1 MKLFVIN
8 AGSSTLKFQLY
19 EMPKG
24 DVLASGNIER
34 IGTNESFAVIK
45 YSGKK
50 DKIQTLIL
58 DHKEGVDFVLK
69 ALIER
74 NIISSAKQIKAIGH
88 RTVSAGSTYHT
99 PTLVTDEVIE
109 NLKDSIDFAPL
120 HIPGTLKGV
129 EACKELNVPNVL
141 VFDTG
146 FHFDMPKVASTY
158 AIKKEDSEKFQIRRY
173 GAHGLSHEYSAKQV
187 EKLVGKKF
195 KLINCHLGSGAS
207 ICAIKDGKCQDTSMG
222 LTPLEGLVMGTR
234 CGDIDPSLVSFLCA
248 KKGMNVDQITK
259 YLTNECGI
267 KGLFGSN
274 DMRDVEDKY
283 FEDENAKLAQDIFVY
298 RVVKYI
304 GSYSAVLNG
313 VDVINF
319 TAGIGEHSPLTRKL
333 VCDSLGY
340 LGVELDQEKNNKAF
354 GGAIEEISTKN
365 SKVKVFVIPADE
377 EIVIAKA
384 TYDLVK

>member
-8 AGSSTLKFQLY
+8 AGSSSLKFQLY
-19 EMPKG
+19 DMPKG

-34 IGTNESFAVIK
+34 IGTSESFAVIK

-50 DKIQTLIL
+50 EKVETLIL
-58 DHKEGVDFVLK
+58 DHKEGVDFILK

-74 NIISSAKQIKAIGH
+74 NIISSAKEIKAIGH

-99 PTLVTDEVIE
+99 PTLVNDEVLE
-109 NLKDSIDFAPL
+109 KLKDSIDFAPL

-146 FHFDMPKVASTY
+146 FHFDMPEVASTY
-158 AIKKEDSEKFQIRRY
+158 AIKKEDIEKYQIRRY
-173 GAHGLSHEYSAKQV
+173 GAHGLSHDYSAKQV

-207 ICAIKDGKCQDTSMG
+207 ICAIKDGQCQDTSMG

-234 CGDIDPSLVSFLCA
+234 CGDIDPSLISFLCD
-248 KKGMNVDQITK
+248 KKGMNVAEVTK

-267 KGLFGSN
+267 KGLCGSN
-274 DMRDVEDKY
+274 DMRDVEEKY
-283 FEDENAKLAQDIFVY
+283 NESEDARLALDVFAY
-298 RVVKYI
+298 RVIKYV
-304 GSYSAVLNG
+304 GAYSAVLNG

-319 TAGIGEHSPLTRKL
+319 TAGIGEHSPIIRKMI
-333 VCDSLGY
+333 CDNLSY
-340 LGVELDQEKNNKAF
+340 LGVELDEEKNDKAF
-354 GGAIEEISTKN
+354 GGAIEEISTQN

-377 EIVIAKA
+377 EIVIANA